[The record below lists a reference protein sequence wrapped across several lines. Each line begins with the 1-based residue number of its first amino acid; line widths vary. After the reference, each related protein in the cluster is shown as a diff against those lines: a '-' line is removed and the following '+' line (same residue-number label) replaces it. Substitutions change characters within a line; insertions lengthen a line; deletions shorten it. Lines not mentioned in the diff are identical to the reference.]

1 MVLSSTTVRAMAL
14 ITLRDVRLSFGGPL
28 IFDGADFRL
37 QPGEKVGIVGRNG
50 EGKSTLF
57 GLLKGLLK
65 HDSGSVER
73 QQGLRVA
80 ALIQEVPQ
88 GTAGSIAK
96 VVADGLGDL
105 GQCVNRYHDALDRV
119 NHDLSDAAMNELAD
133 AQADMDAKDA
143 WSVENRVER
152 VLSRLRLDG
161 ETEFSALSGGMK
173 RRVLLAQALVAEPD
187 VLLLDEPTNHLDI
200 DAVEWLET
208 FLKDFAGTLL
218 LITHDRA
225 FLQAVAGRIVE
236 LDRGKF
242 HSYDCNYQTFLE
254 RRAARLEVEAEH
266 NAQFDKKL
274 AQEEVWIRQGIKARR
289 TRNEGRVRALQAL
302 RKERSARREQQG
314 TVRLA
319 LDQGQKSGKQ
329 VVEAKGLRFGFPDRL
344 LFDNVNLDVVRGD
357 KIGILGP
364 NGAGKSTLLRIL
376 LGQIEPQQGT
386 VEMGTRI
393 EVAYFDQMRGQLD
406 ESLSALDN
414 VSGGS
419 DTVTIN
425 GRPQHIMGY
434 MQDFLFSPARAR
446 APISALSGGER
457 NRLLLAKLFTKPA
470 NLLVMDEPTNDLD
483 AETLELLESLLVEY
497 SGTLFLVSHDRT
509 FINNVVTHCWAFE
522 GGSVNEYIGG
532 YDDWV
537 RQRPDLSVPA
547 PAKGDNKLVV
557 AKATA
562 AKKVVKLSFKEKQA
576 LESLPL
582 QIEQAETAIAGLQT
596 QLADPELY
604 QQGADAIAALQAE
617 LATLESALM
626 ADYEAWEALEAKRDG

>member
-1 MVLSSTTVRAMAL
+1 MAL